1 MSVRAPY
8 PPGSMAAPSGQ
19 KGMMSPVL
27 SGRQVN
33 PAVVAAM
40 PTPGRSVASAA
51 RQAMQPGRQTSC
63 MNAPPPMPTRGTL
76 GGTGPCACAAAL
88 LSPALTSRDTRAM
101 GAASYQPVFSQRGS
115 IAGSATPGAP
125 LPSHVQRRASGSLSA
140 SALPGLPKP
149 RLEVQSLQSHPSYV
163 PMPVASGQSPHM
175 PPRAEVVTSGAGAF
189 PFAQIEPSTQGRHPV
204 GRDSSVG
211 RQRPQQV
218 PQSQSIVVDVAS
230 QLSAQQVAMAQS
242 PPATTR
248 GRTPAQSWAPPPM
261 KRETQS
267 WAPPLSRDMPQ
278 RSLPQCESLVVDMG
292 PQMGAAFP
300 QCQSL
305 IVDARP
311 PPLPQCQSL
320 VLEMPQQGSNVGL
333 PQCQSLVVDM
343 GNPGASS
350 LPQCQSLVVE
360 MPNLFARAPANG
372 IAGCQT
378 MVAMPNSQ
386 EMAAIAQSQPW
397 LAQANQHGLV
407 QAQSMIAVYPDYQ
420 LPQARGQQRTAKY
433 GPLRF
438 ASAYESRQHP
448 AKMNTGIPNAD
459 AVLEGIDY
467 LGVADGVSGVHG
479 LGIPPQALP
488 WEFLRSA
495 GKKLFAAAANDE
507 PKRGIDLGSWLVNLI
522 QQAYDATKELGATTL
537 LLASLKGDQLVTACL
552 GDSAIL
558 VLRPTGLKPLKLTP
572 IFKTE
577 PGRYDARR
585 PVQVQRLDGV
595 NVAAAHEVIKKAE
608 VATTPVQPGDILILG
623 SDGLFDNLSDADI
636 QRVIE
641 RCCCEATGCNEELQ
655 QAASTLVELA
665 ISRVNLDPDANKGP
679 WQGDSNE
686 VPANN
691 ADDTTALVGMVQAEA
706 LAPDAQVMEE
716 LGLEQDSRRRAQ
728 KKKRHGVFGTC
739 GMSLDRMVSVDGA
752 SSRAGSSSQKRPASL
767 GGAGAG
773 RRKNKEE
780 CVIA

>member
-1 MSVRAPY
+1 MMTARTPY
-8 PPGSMAAPSGQ
+8 PPGSMAAPAGQ

-27 SGRQVN
+27 CSRQAH
-33 PAVVAAM
+33 PAMVAAM

-51 RQAMQPGRQTSC
+51 RQAMQPGRQTPC
-63 MNAPPPMPTRGTL
+63 MNAPPPMPSRGTL
-76 GGTGPCACAAAL
+76 GGVGPCAAAL
-88 LSPALTSRDTRAM
+88 LSPALTSRETRGM

-115 IAGSATPGAP
+115 LAGSATPGNP
-125 LPSHVQRRASGSLSA
+125 LPSHVQRRTSGSLSA
-140 SALPGLPKP
+140 SALPGLPRP
-149 RLEVQSLQSHPSYV
+149 RLEVQSLQNQPSYV
-163 PMPVASGQSPHM
+163 PVPVPSGQSPHM
-175 PPRAEVVTSGAGAF
+175 PPRAEVVTSGAGAL
-189 PFAQIEPSTQGRHPV
+189 PFAQIEPSSQGRPPV
-204 GRDSSVG
+204 GRDSSVT
-211 RQRPQQV
+211 RQRPQLV
-218 PQSQSIVVDVAS
+218 PQCQSLVVDTAS
-230 QLSAQQVAMAQS
+230 QLSAQQVATAQGQ
-242 PPATTR
+242 PATSR
-248 GRTPAQSWAPPPM
+248 GRTPAQSWAPPI

-278 RSLPQCESLVVDMG
+278 HSLPQCESLVLDMG
-292 PQMGAAFP
+292 AQMGNVFP

-320 VLEMPQQGSNVGL
+320 LVEMPHHGSNVGL

-350 LPQCQSLVVE
+350 LPQCQSLLVE
-360 MPNLFARAPANG
+360 APNLFARAPGNG
-372 IAGCQT
+372 LAGCQT

-386 EMAAIAQSQPW
+386 EMAAIAQSQSW
-397 LAQANQHGLV
+397 LAPANQQGLA

-420 LPQARGQQRTAKY
+420 LPQARGQQRSAKY

-448 AKMNTGIPNAD
+448 AKVNTGIPNAD

-488 WEFLRSA
+488 WELLRSA

-507 PKRGIDLGSWLVNLI
+507 PKRGIDLGSWLINLI

-537 LLASLKGDQLVTACL
+537 LLAALKGDQLVTACL

-558 VLRPTGLKPLKLTP
+558 VLRPTGLKPLKLTS

-585 PVQVQRLDGV
+585 PVQVQRLEGL
-595 NVAAAHEVIKKAE
+595 NVAGAHEVIKKAE
-608 VATTPVQPGDILILG
+608 VSTTPVQPGDILVLG

-706 LAPDAQVMEE
+706 LAPDAQVMGE
-716 LGLEQDSRRRAQ
+716 LGLEQDSRRRVQ
-728 KKKRHGVFGTC
+728 QKKRHGVFGTC

-752 SSRAGSSSQKRPASL
+752 TSRAGASSQKRASSI
-767 GGAGAG
+767 GGAGAA
-773 RRKNKEE
+773 RRKKNEE